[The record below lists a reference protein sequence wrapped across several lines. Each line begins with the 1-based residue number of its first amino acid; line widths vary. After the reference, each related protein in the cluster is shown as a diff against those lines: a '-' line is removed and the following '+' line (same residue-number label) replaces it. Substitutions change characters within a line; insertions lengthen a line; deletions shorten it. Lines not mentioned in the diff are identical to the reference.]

1 MYRKYKIKWRHL
13 FVQDKTTRMIL
24 VSSWRRHGWVRR
36 QGVYQV
42 FEKLLLRFVL
52 QHPDGEWLFWYI
64 QEICPGRNLH
74 LSTYWKRLHIN
85 FNNSFFLNLHITVS
99 WYFYWTKQQHFE
111 RLHIDNSILY
121 SYLCTTLEN
130 LKKRGGGNN
139 MF

>member
-1 MYRKYKIKWRHL
+1 
-13 FVQDKTTRMIL
+13 
-24 VSSWRRHGWVRR
+24 
-36 QGVYQV
+36 
-42 FEKLLLRFVL
+42 L

-130 LKKRGGGNN
+130 LKKRGGE
-139 MF
+139 